1 MPVTFTDKFNKLNY
15 LIPAPMVNISKEYD
29 RTGDGAIIGVR
40 YPITL
45 SGTLVAHAGVPDY
58 SGSFVNGAGAQYTSD
73 VDDSVHVFKEVHMYK
88 AIQNK
93 QMALRRLFGH
103 HNEGGELH
111 FIPLIGAGTGFKC
124 NPRLVNIEFTQEPGQ
139 PNIMKYTITLEADQI
154 QGPTADDGSDSGTCS
169 NPAYVTKDDCE
180 ANTATWT
187 SSASIPGKVA
197 AGLNKDPEGR
207 HAWNLAGVTSPV
219 FKYAVKDASENWSVD
234 EQDTKTLIFKAAPR
248 DSTTGVYDHP
258 YGADQDPD
266 HKRFR
271 HITQKDGA
279 TGSGFVEMSIAA
291 YEVQETIIATS
302 SDPDAIKAAKAA
314 IKGFKQIGGYRLQQ
328 VMKTYILT
336 HTMSATGKRVFD
348 YERGNDATA
357 GVPGG
362 IGPPNLLEDQGSKR
376 NSTGVSPISGA
387 KVGEVD
393 PDKFSGPLNRLG
405 ENASTFKAGANE
417 SCGLSEIGP
426 RHQTTEIGTVDLN
439 DDLAATRKA
448 GKDFVPDGEAWQQAR
463 GYVLNF
469 ISGSDPV
476 FRGGGYQKALTE
488 GNLSL
493 DPHVSPHSP
502 TNNPFFGNEGFVD
515 LYGLNLPHNRD
526 GSYDVEHRYTAVD
539 YKRIQQIDKTGG
551 TFSVTETWVLVDSS
565 YLSDDLVGVDIG
577 LTAETMEFS
586 IDKGADSAITV
597 VSINGS
603 ITGLVEAADEHMPN
617 KEAEVDSHWNQN
629 KYGLEEAGVFS
640 GNTASKPGNPRQARK
655 DLNRIP
661 PTTVPSAA
669 LKCTSK
675 YEEALRRFHWLEP
688 KLHEITQTGTGL
700 LLNPIKR
707 SFTITR
713 NPVAGSINYSLS
725 FDTRNDNCFPC
736 VLNESVV
743 VDDTHPSHVFAET
756 AVLGRRMGPVLQD
769 INTQTSWKRNLNV
782 ELSVS
787 GVIHGCDWQEAM
799 KSKPSMLINGCIHPD
814 DEYNTGVKADDYT
827 KCIEAGFT
835 YIDPAVQ
842 TCNTGNVLREVI
854 DSISPRDKFGVTQY
868 FVSSGPSESWDAIN
882 GEYTFSIEWTYERE
896 EGPFAIN
903 SDAGRAGLKK
913 AIGKS
918 YLGTRSFQYPR
929 VLERINQFDH
939 DINETNAHGVGSVT
953 QHQPAF

>member
-1 MPVTFTDKFNKLNY
+1 MPVTFTDRFNKLNY

-45 SGTLVAHAGVPDY
+45 SGTLVAHLGVPDY
-58 SGSFVNGAGAQYTSD
+58 SGSFVNNAGAQYSSN
-73 VDDSVHVFKEVHMYK
+73 VDDSAHVFKEVHMYK

-124 NPRLVNIEFTQEPGQ
+124 NPRLVNIEFTQEPAQ

-154 QGPTADDGSDSGTCS
+154 QGPTADGGSDSGTCS
-169 NPAYVTKDDCE
+169 DPAYVTKDDCE

-187 SSASIPGKVA
+187 STSVTGKVA
-197 AGLNKDPEGR
+197 EGLNVDPEGR

-234 EQDTKTLIFKAAPR
+234 EQDTKTLIFKDAPR
-248 DSTTGVYDHP
+248 DRSTGAYDHP
-258 YGADQDPD
+258 AGANQDPD

-271 HITQKDGA
+271 HITQKDGT
-279 TGSGFVEMSIAA
+279 TGSGFSEMSTAA
-291 YEVQETIIATS
+291 YEAQETIIATS
-302 SDPDAIKAAKAA
+302 LDPGAIKAAKAA

-348 YERGNDATA
+348 YERENDATA

-362 IGPPNLLEDQGSKR
+362 IGPPHLLDDKDSNR
-376 NSTGVSPISGA
+376 ASTGS
-387 KVGEVD
+387 VGEVN
-393 PDKFSGPLNRLG
+393 PLKFSGPSVRSG
-405 ENASTFKAGANE
+405 DNASTFKAGADE
-417 SCGLSEIGP
+417 GCGLSEIGP
-426 RHQTTEIGTVDLN
+426 RGQETQIGTVDLN
-439 DDLAATRKA
+439 DDLVATRKE

-488 GNLSL
+488 GNPSH
-493 DPHVSPHSP
+493 DPPTTP

-526 GSYDVEHRYTAVD
+526 GNYDMGHRYTAVD

-629 KYGLEEAGVFS
+629 KYGLEEAGAFS
-640 GNTASKPGNPRQARK
+640 GNTASKPGNPRQAPK
-655 DLNRIP
+655 DLSRVP
-661 PTTVPSAA
+661 SSTVPSEA

-814 DEYNTGVKADDYT
+814 DEYNTGVIADDYT

-854 DSISPRDKFGVTQY
+854 DAMSPRDKFGVTQY

-896 EGPFAIN
+896 EGPFAID
-903 SDAGRAGLKK
+903 SDEGRAGLKK

-929 VLERINQFDH
+929 VLERINQFNNN
-939 DINETNAHGVGSVT
+939 INETNAHGAGSPT

>member
-1 MPVTFTDKFNKLNY
+1 MPVTFTDRFNKLNY

-45 SGTLVAHAGVPDY
+45 SGTLVAHLGVPDY
-58 SGSFVNGAGAQYTSD
+58 SGSFVNNAGAQYSSN
-73 VDDSVHVFKEVHMYK
+73 VDDSAHVFKEVHMYK

-124 NPRLVNIEFTQEPGQ
+124 NPRLVNIEFTQEPAQ

-154 QGPTADDGSDSGTCS
+154 QGPTADGGSDSGTCS
-169 NPAYVTKDDCE
+169 DPAYVTKDDCE

-187 SSASIPGKVA
+187 STSVTGKVA
-197 AGLNKDPEGR
+197 EGLNVDPEGR

-234 EQDTKTLIFKAAPR
+234 EQDTKTLIFKDAPR
-248 DSTTGVYDHP
+248 DSSGAYDHP
-258 YGADQDPD
+258 AGANQDPD

-271 HITQKDGA
+271 HITQKDGT
-279 TGSGFVEMSIAA
+279 TGSGFSEMSTAA
-291 YEVQETIIATS
+291 YEAQETIIATS
-302 SDPDAIKAAKAA
+302 LDPGAIKAAKAA

-348 YERGNDATA
+348 YERENDATA

-362 IGPPNLLEDQGSKR
+362 IGPPHLLDDKDSNR
-376 NSTGVSPISGA
+376 ASTGS
-387 KVGEVD
+387 VGEVN
-393 PDKFSGPLNRLG
+393 PLKFSGSVRLG
-405 ENASTFKAGANE
+405 DNASTFKAGADE
-417 SCGLSEIGP
+417 GCGLSEIGP
-426 RHQTTEIGTVDLN
+426 RGQETQIGTVDLN
-439 DDLAATRKA
+439 DDLVATRKE

-488 GNLSL
+488 GNPSH
-493 DPHVSPHSP
+493 DPPTTP

-526 GSYDVEHRYTAVD
+526 GNYDMGHRYTAVD

-629 KYGLEEAGVFS
+629 KYGLEEAGAFS
-640 GNTASKPGNPRQARK
+640 GNTASKPGNPRQAPK
-655 DLNRIP
+655 DLSRVP
-661 PTTVPSAA
+661 SSTVPSEA

-814 DEYNTGVKADDYT
+814 DEYNTGVIADDYT

-835 YIDPAVQ
+835 YINPAVQ

-854 DSISPRDKFGVTQY
+854 DAMSPRDKFGVTQY

-896 EGPFAIN
+896 EGPFAID
-903 SDAGRAGLKK
+903 SDEGRAGLKK

-918 YLGTRSFQYPR
+918 YLGTAMFQYPR
-929 VLERINQFDH
+929 VVERKKSADH
-939 DINETNAHGVGSVT
+939 YAEENAKHADGAH
-953 QHQPAF
+953 HQPAF